1 MATRMARIS
10 SFFMGAILGG
20 RCGRAD
26 RPAHSAANA
35 QTVSRSRAPVSEDGW
50 RSLDIARASI

>member
-1 MATRMARIS
+1 MATRSARIS
-10 SFFMGAILGG
+10 SFFMGEILGG
-20 RCGRAD
+20 RRGRAE
-26 RPAHSAANA
+26 RPAPRAGT